1 VDWKVINNNLSLQ
14 NLISK
19 TQIQID
25 PSRTIN
31 SSRRYWNLF
40 LSNVEEQMNDQWV
53 WTFQGRVNNFWTE
66 TFQKIVV
73 IVSIFNSKNELVATN
88 FQRIYPINPLVSLGR
103 NAHFDLEIH
112 LNPNTDPSGYSYR
125 IQAIAETAW

>member
-1 VDWKVINNNLSLQ
+1 
-14 NLISK
+14 
-19 TQIQID
+19 
-25 PSRTIN
+25 
-31 SSRRYWNLF
+31 
-40 LSNVEEQMNDQWV
+40 MNDQWV